1 MPAAQPGSSD
11 ETRRICRDESRGVQ
25 NTTVSRVAT
34 LPSRAAWSGHQ
45 RWTQRAALVTRV
57 VGRNST
63 RWSPM
68 LVSNGGGVR

>member
-1 MPAAQPGSSD
+1 MPAAQPGSS
-11 ETRRICRDESRGVQ
+11 ETRRIPAIARRSAAARAPAADESLRC
-25 NTTVSRVAT
+25 A
-34 LPSRAAWSGHQ
+34 
-45 RWTQRAALVTRV
+45 RV